1 MITWWGQAFL
11 EIVWKDLETVGNIQ
25 LWKLTDGKIVLTDNS
40 AVLEGVVSVENIV
53 VILLWRL
60 QVASLLIFT

>member
-1 MITWWGQAFL
+1 MITWWRQAFL

>member
-25 LWKLTDGKIVLTDNS
+25 LWKLADGKIVLTDNS